1 MDPNNQNPQVDNP
14 AINKLEQDLKDLSQ
28 QTPTASQTP
37 MPAEQP
43 VPPTPEIPETPPV
56 IPNTQTPPVAPV
68 ETNIL
73 VGQKPKKG
81 SPILIIAII
90 LALVAVLAVVAYVFG
105 AKLLTQSPKQTAC
118 TLEAKICPDGSSVG
132 RTGPN
137 CEFAACQTSTPD
149 PTANWKIFIHPTY
162 KFQFKYPSQWSAV
175 ISQNAKA
182 NTLFGLNA
190 TSQSGVGGVEVRE
203 ISTDPQDF
211 HTLTQSKVSESV
223 PVTINGISGYKMKYS
238 NVVNGTDFV
247 FRNSDGLI
255 YNIYINSE
263 NPEDLI
269 IFDQILSTF
278 KFIEATPAASPTPA
292 TISTANWKTYTNID
306 LSFKYPLGW
315 AVGQGEQA
323 IVSDIAGAGITVFT
337 KDMSMY
343 NECMVLGKTD
353 TVDGKMVKYYGYAYS
368 GEACSNKA
376 NLGNYEVWITK
387 AGGNGFQPGIIYS
400 YNTTI
405 YPQSFEIFKQILSTF
420 KFTN

>member
-1 MDPNNQNPQVDNP
+1 MLPLIMDPSNQYPQVDN
-14 AINKLEQDLKDLSQ
+14 AAVNKLEQDLKDLSQ
-28 QTPTASQTP
+28 QTPTSLQTP
-37 MPAEQP
+37 VPVEQSA
-43 VPPTPEIPETPPV
+43 PPPPEIPETPPMM
-56 IPNTQTPPVAPV
+56 PEAPTLTATPV
-68 ETNIL
+68 ETSIP
-73 VGQKPKKG
+73 VVEKPKKS

-105 AKLLTQSPKQTAC
+105 AKLLIQSPKQIAC

-137 CEFAACQTSTPD
+137 CEFAACPTPTPD
-149 PTANWKIFIHPTY
+149 LTANWKIFIHPIY
-162 KFQFKYPSQWSAV
+162 KYQFKYPSQWSAM

-182 NTLFGLNA
+182 NTIFGLNA

-238 NVVNGTDFV
+238 NVLNGTDFV

-278 KFIEATPAASPTPA
+278 KFIEATPAATPTLTPTASPSSSPTA
-292 TISTANWKTYTNID
+292 T
-306 LSFKYPLGW
+306 P
-315 AVGQGEQA
+315 
-323 IVSDIAGAGITVFT
+323 
-337 KDMSMY
+337 
-343 NECMVLGKTD
+343 
-353 TVDGKMVKYYGYAYS
+353 
-368 GEACSNKA
+368 
-376 NLGNYEVWITK
+376 
-387 AGGNGFQPGIIYS
+387 
-400 YNTTI
+400 
-405 YPQSFEIFKQILSTF
+405 
-420 KFTN
+420 